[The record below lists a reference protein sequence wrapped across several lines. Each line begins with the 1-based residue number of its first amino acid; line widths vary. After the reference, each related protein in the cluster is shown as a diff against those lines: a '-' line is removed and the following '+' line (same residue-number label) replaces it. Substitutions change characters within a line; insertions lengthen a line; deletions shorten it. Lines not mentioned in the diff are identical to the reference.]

1 MPRQGVTSL
10 VLVTLHVSLNQS
22 FVEFTL
28 NIRSDIVVSH
38 TTSSVLETLE
48 KWVSN
53 ELQREKETD
62 DMSPTSIVHSQP
74 RPRAA
79 TDAYKLSGHC
89 SRRPFLASEQITNR

>member
-1 MPRQGVTSL
+1 MTWYIRRDIGVN
-10 VLVTLHVSLNQS
+10 HK
-22 FVEFTL
+22 
-28 NIRSDIVVSH
+28 
-38 TTSSVLETLE
+38 TSSVLETLE

-62 DMSPTSIVHSQP
+62 DMSPTSIVHSPP
-74 RPRAA
+74 RPAAA

>member
-1 MPRQGVTSL
+1 MG
-10 VLVTLHVSLNQS
+10 
-22 FVEFTL
+22 
-28 NIRSDIVVSH
+28 VSH
-38 TTSSVLETLE
+38 ATSSVLETLE

-74 RPRAA
+74 RTRARAA

>member
-1 MPRQGVTSL
+1 M
-10 VLVTLHVSLNQS
+10 
-22 FVEFTL
+22 
-28 NIRSDIVVSH
+28 SH
-38 TTSSVLETLE
+38 KTSSVLETLE

-62 DMSPTSIVHSQP
+62 DMSPTSIVHSP
-74 RPRAA
+74 PAAAAAA